1 MKKIAL
7 ILLGNTIYA
16 LGVVLFIVPNGLV
29 TGGTTGLALI
39 GQHYFNLPISSFVTV
54 FNVLMFLVGWWV
66 LGKTFALTTLL
77 STFYYPMV
85 LTFFERT
92 LTYRTLTDD
101 LLLAAILGGL
111 MIGVAIGLVIENN
124 ASTGGMDIPPL
135 ILKKKLGISVSV
147 SMYAFD
153 FMILIGQMF
162 YSEIETILYG
172 IVLVLM
178 YTVVLDRFLMIG
190 QSRIQALIVSSAYE
204 NIRTKIIHQL
214 DRTVTMLDAK
224 TGYKH
229 YPYPVILCV
238 LSKREVPKLNALVQE
253 CDEHAFMVISAV
265 NEVSGRGF
273 TFKKEYLEGSED
285 MYENHPVTD

>member
-54 FNVLMFLVGWWV
+54 FNVLMFLLGWWV
-66 LGKTFALTTLL
+66 LGKAFALTTLL
-77 STFYYPMV
+77 STFYYPLA
-85 LTFFERT
+85 LTFFEHT
-92 LTYRTLTDD
+92 LTYRILTDD

-111 MIGVAIGLVIENN
+111 LIGVAIGLVIENN

-162 YSEIETILYG
+162 YSEVETILYG

-190 QSRIQALIVSSAYE
+190 QSRIQVLIVSSAYE
-204 NIRTKIIHQL
+204 TIRTKIIHQL
-214 DRTVTMLDAK
+214 DRTVTMLQAT

-229 YPYPVILCV
+229 YPYPVIMCV
-238 LSKREVPKLNALVQE
+238 LSKRELPKLNVLVHE
-253 CDEHAFMVISAV
+253 SDEHAFMAISAV

-273 TFKKEYLEGSED
+273 TFKKEYLQGNEEK
-285 MYENHPVTD
+285 YENHSVTD